1 MKYYLLYQLRFYID
15 TTKLR
20 TDVKINHVFI
30 VEAFGN
36 SWQGQSDQ
44 RGTVNISADT
54 IGPAPRAVDKM
65 PASHLLLIMLKNN
78 QRIRMMLQTKTQPDR
93 LAS

>member
-1 MKYYLLYQLRFYID
+1 LYQLRFYID

-20 TDVKINHVFI
+20 TDVFI